1 MGTWVVKRE
10 EEEAAEA
17 EEAEEVEEIVR
28 DSFFVEVVVWGDGRV
43 LRSTWTRYYALR

>member
-10 EEEAAEA
+10 EEEAAA
-17 EEAEEVEEIVR
+17 AEEVEEIVR

>member
-1 MGTWVVKRE
+1 VKRE
-10 EEEAAEA
+10 EEEAAAA

>member
-10 EEEAAEA
+10 EEEAAA
-17 EEAEEVEEIVR
+17 AEEVEEIVR

-43 LRSTWTRYYALR
+43 LRSTWTRYCVSR